1 MSVEQL
7 PTTPEDR
14 AEFLARISHEIRT
27 PLNAILGYAEM
38 LEKTGLD
45 DRQRRYTGHIT
56 KSGLA
61 VVDILN
67 AWLRKEGDRV
77 ADAAPETGAARS
89 APAAPAEAGPFTLL
103 VVEDSELIRDLFTDI
118 FASDDYRILAT
129 DDGAKALEL
138 AERERPDLAFLDLN
152 LPGMNG
158 RQIADRLRGG
168 EATGQIPLVVMTGE
182 VLKPEDYKAQFDD
195 FLQKPFQLKT
205 LRSLVETR
213 RAETSARR
221 TAAAAT
227 EVASAVPEAPDANL
241 AASLRLH
248 WDADLDALLAAA
260 GRTGSLPL
268 CAELGRALVE
278 TGEARG
284 CPAMTEAGRRL
295 AECAEEPDIAG
306 AEALI
311 GALRPLAETTEA
323 AP

>member
-1 MSVEQL
+1 MSAEHIPQSG
-7 PTTPEDR
+7 EDR

-45 DRQRRYTGHIT
+45 DKQRRYAGHIT

-77 ADAAPETGAARS
+77 EDAEPEA
-89 APAAPAEAGPFTLL
+89 APAAPAPAEDRPFTLL

-129 DDGAKALEL
+129 DSGEEAVAL

-158 RQIADRLRGG
+158 RQIAEKLRGG

-182 VLKPEDYKAQFDD
+182 VLKPEDYQAQFDD
-195 FLQKPFQLKT
+195 FLQKPFQLKA
-205 LRSLVETR
+205 LRALVEEQRTRAAQR
-213 RAETSARR
+213 RAE
-221 TAAAAT
+221 AAAT
-227 EVASAVPEAPDANL
+227 EVADAAPDAPDAHL
-241 AASLRLH
+241 AASLRSH

-260 GRTGSLPL
+260 ARTGSLPL
-268 CAELGRALVE
+268 CADLGRALIE
-278 TGEARG
+278 TGKAQA
-284 CPAMTEAGRRL
+284 CAAMTDAGRRL
-295 AECAEEPDIAG
+295 VECAEEPDIAG